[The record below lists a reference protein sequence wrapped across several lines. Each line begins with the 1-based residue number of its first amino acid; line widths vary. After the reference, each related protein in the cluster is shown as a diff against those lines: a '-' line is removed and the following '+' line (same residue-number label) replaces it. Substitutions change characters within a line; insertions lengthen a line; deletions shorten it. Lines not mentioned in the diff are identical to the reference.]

1 MAEKTRKNDCSNR
14 LVFITTVESEAVD
27 VELPVVA
34 TYNDSLLASQILKN
48 RCP

>member
-1 MAEKTRKNDCSNR
+1 
-14 LVFITTVESEAVD
+14 

-48 RCP
+48 RCPWYISVQAST